1 MKTILIGTTNPSKVE
16 RFRQMLEWYD
26 INFLTLNDLNIN
38 DAPIEN
44 GKDPLENAMIKAK
57 YYSKYFPCV
66 ICSDSGLY
74 FNDLDINDPIQ
85 PGLHIRTPNGG
96 KRLNDEE
103 MIEYYSTLVKKL
115 GDNLKAHYL
124 DGIAVFNNGKCFGF
138 IEKEIAKELSPFIMV
153 SKPSILRNP
162 GWPLDSL
169 SLNDDGSYF
178 VDRRGHDVAVKK
190 NVVKEN
196 IFTGL
201 YYDRLKKFL
210 IESLEL

>member
-16 RFRQMLEWYD
+16 RFQQILDGYNV
-26 INFLTLNDLNIN
+26 NFLTLNDLNIK
-38 DAPIEN
+38 DEPLEN
-44 GKDPLENAMIKAK
+44 GNNPLENAMIKAK
-57 YYSKYFPCV
+57 FYSKYFSCV

-74 FNDLDINDPIQ
+74 FNDFDINDSCQ
-85 PGLHIRTPNGG
+85 PGLHIRTPNGS

-103 MIEYYSTLVKKL
+103 MIEYYSNLVKSL
-115 GDNLKAHYL
+115 GDKVKAHYL
-124 DGIAVFNNGKCFGF
+124 DGIAVFNEGECFGF
-138 IEKEIAKELSPFIMV
+138 IEKELAKELSPFIMV